1 MRNLIKP
8 LIITGIASTWIALF
22 VLNECIFKFTQI
34 SPAINLI
41 FIPAGLRLISV
52 IIFSWVGVI
61 GVFVGG
67 VLIGI
72 HLIELAPMQAITLA
86 GLSALSPFITY
97 SAIARALKLEP
108 SLADM
113 SARDLLIIAISAALL
128 GGTLHSIF
136 FLLNGSANTFIG
148 PFIQI
153 FTGDLL
159 GMLLVLYCAKFGIW
173 AYRQIY
179 SSQHLK

>member
-1 MRNLIKP
+1 MRNLMTP
-8 LIITGIASTWIALF
+8 LIIIGIASAWIALF
-22 VLNECIFKFTQI
+22 VLNEYIFRFTQI
-34 SPAINLI
+34 SPAINLV

-52 IIFSWVGVI
+52 IVFSWLGVI
-61 GVFVGG
+61 GLFVGG

-72 HLIELAPMQAITLA
+72 HFIELAPLQAILLA
-86 GLSALSPFITY
+86 ALSALSPFVAY
-97 SAIARALKLEP
+97 SGIARALKLKP
-108 SLADM
+108 SLDGL

-128 GGTLHSIF
+128 GSAFHSLF
-136 FLLNGSANTFIG
+136 FLLNGSANTFID

-153 FTGDLL
+153 FIGDLL

-179 SSQHLK
+179 TS

>member
-1 MRNLIKP
+1 MRNLMTP
-8 LIITGIASTWIALF
+8 FIIIGIASVWIALF
-22 VLNECIFKFTQI
+22 VLNEYIFRFTQI

-52 IIFSWVGVI
+52 IVFSWLGVI
-61 GVFVGG
+61 GLFVGG

-72 HLIELAPMQAITLA
+72 YFIELTPLQAILLA
-86 GLSALSPFITY
+86 ALSALSPFIAY
-97 SAIARALKLEP
+97 SGIARALKLKP
-108 SLADM
+108 SLDGL
-113 SARDLLIIAISAALL
+113 SARDLLIITISAALL
-128 GGTLHSIF
+128 GSAFHSLF
-136 FLLNGSANTFIG
+136 FLLNGSVNTFMD

-153 FTGDLL
+153 FIGDLL

-179 SSQHLK
+179 SS

>member
-1 MRNLIKP
+1 MTP
-8 LIITGIASTWIALF
+8 FIIIGIASVWIALF
-22 VLNECIFKFTQI
+22 VLNEYIFRFTQI

-52 IIFSWVGVI
+52 IVFSWLGVI
-61 GVFVGG
+61 GLFVGG

-72 HLIELAPMQAITLA
+72 YFIELTPLQAILLA
-86 GLSALSPFITY
+86 ALSALSPFIAY
-97 SAIARALKLEP
+97 SGIARALKLKP
-108 SLADM
+108 SLDGL
-113 SARDLLIIAISAALL
+113 SARDLLIITISAALL
-128 GGTLHSIF
+128 GSAFHSLF
-136 FLLNGSANTFIG
+136 FLLNGSVNTFMD

-153 FTGDLL
+153 FIGDLL

-179 SSQHLK
+179 SS